1 MAYLLLIIGF
11 LLLVKCSD
19 IFVEGSSNLA
29 KTLGVPSLVIGLTI
43 VAFGTSAPEASVSII
58 SAIEGKSGMSVGNVI
73 GSNICNILLVLGV
86 SSLFHYLKAS
96 KQILTKDFL
105 FMLLSYFIL
114 IFLAVD
120 GFTIKFLE
128 SHIARNEG
136 LILLSFLGI
145 YMYSLISSLS
155 TNKMK
160 EERKKFELTDI
171 LKIAFGL
178 VGIIMGGNVVVD
190 AGTTIARSF
199 NVSEHLIGL
208 TIVGIGTSLPELFTS
223 VTAIKK
229 GENDIAIGNVIGSNI
244 FNILFILG
252 ASSVIAPL
260 TISSTM
266 FIDIMIMLCSGLLV
280 YLLALN
286 KGKIT
291 RKKGLLMLI
300 IYFIY
305 IIYIIY
311 R

>member
-19 IFVEGSSNLA
+19 IFVEGSSNFA

>member
-19 IFVEGSSNLA
+19 IFVEGSSNFA

-190 AGTTIARSF
+190 AGTIIARSF

-266 FIDIMIMLCSGLLV
+266 FIDIMIMLGSGLLV
-280 YLLALN
+280 YLFALN

-305 IIYIIY
+305 IVYIIY

>member
-19 IFVEGSSNLA
+19 IFVEGSSNFA

-128 SHIARNEG
+128 SHIARNKG

-145 YMYSLISSLS
+145 YMYSLIFSLS
-155 TNKMK
+155 SNKMK

-190 AGTTIARSF
+190 AGTMIARSF

-266 FIDIMIMLCSGLLV
+266 FIDIIIMLCSGLLV
-280 YLLALN
+280 YLFALN

-291 RKKGLLMLI
+291 RKKGLIMLI

-305 IIYIIY
+305 IVYIIY

>member
-1 MAYLLLIIGF
+1 MEYLLLIVGF
-11 LLLVKCSD
+11 VLLVKCSD

-29 KTLGVPSLVIGLTI
+29 KVLGVPSLIIGLTI

-73 GSNICNILLVLGV
+73 GSNICNILLVLGA
-86 SSLFHYLKAS
+86 SSLFHYLKAN
-96 KQILTKDFL
+96 KQILFKDFL
-105 FMLLSYFIL
+105 FLLLSYFIL
-114 IFLAVD
+114 IFLAID

-145 YMYSLISSLS
+145 YMYSLVSSLS
-155 TNKMK
+155 SNKTK
-160 EERKKFELTDI
+160 EERKKFELKDI
-171 LKIAFGL
+171 FKIAFGL

-190 AGTTIARSF
+190 AGTMIARSF

-266 FIDIMIMLCSGLLV
+266 FTDIMIMLSSGLLV
-280 YLLALN
+280 YLFALH

-291 RKKGLLMLI
+291 RKKGIIMLL
-300 IYFIY
+300 IYFSY
-305 IIYIIY
+305 IIYIIN

>member
-190 AGTTIARSF
+190 AGTMIARSF

-266 FIDIMIMLCSGLLV
+266 FIDIIIMLCSGLLV
-280 YLLALN
+280 YLFALN

-291 RKKGLLMLI
+291 RKKGLIMLI

-305 IIYIIY
+305 IVYIIY